1 MFFALKGENFDGNRF
16 VEDAVS
22 KGCKLAV
29 TERKDLDGKPGYLY
43 VADALKALQ
52 ELAHYHRKQ
61 LNPRVLAI
69 TGSNGKTTTKELI
82 REVLGTTYSVLA
94 TRGNL
99 NNHIGVPLTLLSLKQ
114 EEIAI
119 VEMGANHPGEIAAL
133 AQIAAPVLGL
143 ITNVGKAHLEGFGS
157 LEGVLHAKGELYDY
171 LAANGGKAL
180 VDGSDQKLL
189 AKAEQTGVEVLKV
202 GPDGEL
208 AVSVELISQ
217 DPFLELELDLAGSK
231 HTISTKLVGSY
242 NLQNILLAAGVGL
255 QFGIPGASIAE
266 AISGYT
272 PENQRSQLVKG
283 ERNQVILD
291 SYNANPDSMREAIRG
306 LLSYASGPSMLVLGD
321 MAELGEAS
329 QEEHKTLV
337 TWIKSLDVDRV
348 LLVGPK
354 FSQVGELSAPFVVF
368 SDKQMLE
375 DHLNADLPTGY
386 HILVKGSRVMELEQL
401 KPLLTG

>member
-1 MFFALKGENFDGNRF
+1 MNR
-16 VEDAVS
+16 
-22 KGCKLAV
+22 
-29 TERKDLDGKPGYLY
+29 
-43 VADALKALQ
+43 
-52 ELAHYHRKQ
+52 
-61 LNPRVLAI
+61 
-69 TGSNGKTTTKELI
+69 
-82 REVLGTTYSVLA
+82 
-94 TRGNL
+94 
-99 NNHIGVPLTLLSLKQ
+99 
-114 EEIAI
+114 
-119 VEMGANHPGEIAAL
+119 PGEIGR
-133 AQIAAPVLGL
+133 LGEICRPDIGI
-143 ITNVGKAHLEGFGS
+143 ITNIGPAHLEGLGS
-157 LEGVLHAKGELYDY
+157 IDGVMHAKGELYDY

-180 VDGSDQKLL
+180 VDGGDQKLL
-189 AKAEQTGVEVLKV
+189 TKAEQTGVEVLKV
-202 GPDGEL
+202 GADGEL
-208 AVSVELISQ
+208 AVSVELILQS
-217 DPFLELELDLAGSK
+217 PFLELELDLAGSK
-231 HTISTKLVGSY
+231 HTISTNLVGSY

-272 PENQRSQLVKG
+272 PENQRSQLVRG

-368 SDKQMLE
+368 SDRQMLE
-375 DHLNADLPTGY
+375 DHLKADLPTGY
-386 HILVKGSRVMELEQL
+386 HILVKGSRVMELERL